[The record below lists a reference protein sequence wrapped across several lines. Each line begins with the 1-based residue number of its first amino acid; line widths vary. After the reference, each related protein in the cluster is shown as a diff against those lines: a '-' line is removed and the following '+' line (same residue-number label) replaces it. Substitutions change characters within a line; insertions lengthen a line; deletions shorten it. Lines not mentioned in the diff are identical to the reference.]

1 MFKPK
6 EAASM
11 TTAIKLQVRVETL
24 VSGAKEIS
32 YIDAP
37 NDAVLFCNFKTYG
50 GTESVNNGLLT
61 IMDTASVVTWYR
73 PDIKGSSRIIV
84 LQDESIWEV
93 VGNPENIEMRNQ
105 FLKFK
110 VKRLAGGA

>member
-1 MFKPK
+1 MFRPK
-6 EAASM
+6 EAATM
-11 TTAIKLQVRVETL
+11 TTAVKLQVRVETL

-32 YIDAP
+32 YIDATLDP
-37 NDAVLFCNFKTYG
+37 IIYCNFKTYG

-61 IMDTASVVTWYR
+61 ILDTATVVTWYR
-73 PDIKGSSRIIV
+73 PEIKGSSRFIV

-105 FLKFK
+105 FLRFK

>member
-1 MFKPK
+1 
-6 EAASM
+6 M
-11 TTAIKLQVRVETL
+11 TTAVKLQIRVETL

-37 NDAVLFCNFKTYG
+37 LDPIVYCNFKTSG
-50 GTESVNNGLLT
+50 GTESINTGLLM
-61 IMDTASVVTWYR
+61 ILDTATVVTWYR
-73 PDIKGSSRIIV
+73 PEIIGSSRLIV

-105 FLKFK
+105 YLRFK
-110 VKRLAGGA
+110 VKRLTGGA